1 MKIKTLADIDL
12 TQYKLAHFNG
22 AMEHDGTHD
31 AIMEMAEKSIKNVE
45 LPEIYI
51 ALIPKEKTLT
61 ECGGDDWNDSPAP
74 CNASGFYYYPEGTI
88 FLSGKLGQELEL
100 QAKKSK

>member
-12 TQYKLAHFNG
+12 TKYKLADFNG

-31 AIMEMAEKSIKNVE
+31 AIMEMAEKNIKNIE
-45 LPEIYI
+45 LPELYI
-51 ALIPKEKTLT
+51 ALIPKENRLT
-61 ECGGDDWNDSPAP
+61 ECGGDDWDDSPAH
-74 CNASGFYYYPEGTI
+74 CNASGFYDYPEGTI
-88 FLSGKLGQELEL
+88 FLGGKLGGELEL